1 MAIHLSEKQKKEGW
15 QVVKFGEIAIEAK
28 RSTKA
33 ALEDGLEFYVGLE
46 HLDPQSLRI
55 QRKGVIADD
64 DPSFTRLFKPGQI
77 LFGKRRCYQKK
88 AAVADF
94 EGICSGD
101 IIVMEAIPGKI
112 IPELLPFIVQSD
124 MFFDWA
130 EKTSSGSL
138 SPRTKWKALAE
149 FEFPLPPL
157 ERQKKILEV
166 LEKVKTIDEKV
177 RKTKDQLSKLLDG
190 FYRDYLAKKLKI
202 EEVPNRPLMI
212 ESCTPTKKLNELI
225 NGKIQNGL
233 FIQNGVTHRN
243 KAIFLNVQDI
253 YVFPPKTVD
262 ALVSVTCT
270 DKDLTSFKLKTGDV
284 IYNRSSFVK
293 DGIGWAYLCTDI
305 NRETVYDCHLMRVT
319 PKDELLPEYLL
330 LYSIS
335 PWARKYFMCISQ
347 TTTMTT
353 IGQVEL
359 GSLPIPFPNMELQ
372 LEIVKSYQAVVQTVE
387 IAEKKQRNV
396 KTLNTQIISKLLG
409 NNGGVK

>member
-1 MAIHLSEKQKKEGW
+1 
-15 QVVKFGEIAIEAK
+15 
-28 RSTKA
+28 
-33 ALEDGLEFYVGLE
+33 
-46 HLDPQSLRI
+46 
-55 QRKGVIADD
+55 
-64 DPSFTRLFKPGQI
+64 
-77 LFGKRRCYQKK
+77 
-88 AAVADF
+88 
-94 EGICSGD
+94 
-101 IIVMEAIPGKI
+101 MEAIPGKI
-112 IPELLPFIVQSD
+112 ISELLPFIVQSD

-130 EKTSSGSL
+130 ERTSSGSL

-149 FEFPLPPL
+149 FEFPLPPI
-157 ERQKKILEV
+157 ERQKEILEV
-166 LEKVKTIDEKV
+166 LEKVKTIDGKV
-177 RKTKDQLSKLLDG
+177 SKTKDQLSRLLDG

-202 EEVPNRPLMI
+202 EDVANRPLMI
-212 ESCTPTKKLNELI
+212 KSCAPIKKLNELI

-233 FIQNGVTHRN
+233 FVKNGVTHRN

-253 YVFPPKTVD
+253 YGFPPKIVD

-284 IYNRSSFVK
+284 IYNRSSLVK

-372 LEIVKSYQAVVQTVE
+372 LEIVKLYQTVVE
-387 IAEKKQRNV
+387 LVKIAEKKQRNI
-396 KTLNTQIISKLLG
+396 KTLNSQIISKLLG